1 MTTSTTTRAKVLY
14 SFAAV
19 GTTAHEHY
27 VCDTT
32 GNVFSRKTKDPKKLN
47 LIKSGSTREI
57 FKLVDVVKGHNTF
70 TKEEVKKMCYQ
81 HQKTSDAYVLV
92 NNAKMSRTAFDKLKI
107 GAEQTVAAVITNDVK
122 VAELPKQQTAQM
134 TLCLPLQTT
143 PEPLQR
149 SEKYQIAYV
158 GKTGQQH
165 MMIANGKPMV
175 FDDAQRAIDR
185 AIKSS
190 RENPETSSYVVVKV
204 VAVIRPTRDVAIE
217 IV

>member
-1 MTTSTTTRAKVLY
+1 MTTSTRAKVLY

-32 GNVFSRKTKDPKKLN
+32 GNVFSRKTKNPKKLN
-47 LIKSGSTREI
+47 LIKSGTKREI

-107 GAEQTVAAVITNDVK
+107 GAEPVAVVTNDVK
-122 VAELPKQQTAQM
+122 VTELPKQQTAQM
-134 TLCLPLQTT
+134 TLPLVAAT
-143 PEPLQR
+143 PKPTSAKSDETF
-149 SEKYQIAYV
+149 QIAYS
-158 GKTGQQH
+158 GRTGQQH
-165 MMIANGKPMV
+165 MMIENGKPMT
-175 FDDAQRAIDR
+175 FSEEQKAIDR

-204 VAVIRPTRDVAIE
+204 VAVIRPTRDVSVE
-217 IV
+217 IVK

>member
-47 LIKSGSTREI
+47 LIKSGTKREI
-57 FKLVDVVKGHNTF
+57 FKLIDVVKGHNTF

-107 GAEQTVAAVITNDVK
+107 GAEPVAAVNGVK

-134 TLCLPLQTT
+134 TLPLAPQTA
-143 PEPLQR
+143 PEQLQR

-165 MMIANGKPMV
+165 MMIENSKPMV

-204 VAVIRPTRDVAIE
+204 VAVIRPTRDVAVE
-217 IV
+217 IVQ

>member
-14 SFAAV
+14 SFAAA

-32 GNVFSRKTKDPKKLN
+32 GNVFSRKTKEPKKLN
-47 LIKSGSTREI
+47 LIKSGTKREI
-57 FKLVDVVKGHNTF
+57 FKLNGVVNGHNTF

-81 HQKTSDAYVLV
+81 HQKTNDAYVLV

-107 GAEQTVAAVITNDVK
+107 GAEPVAVITNDVK

-134 TLCLPLQTT
+134 TLPLVAQPT

-149 SEKYQIAYV
+149 NEKFQIAYV

-204 VAVIRPTRDVAIE
+204 VAVVRPTRDVAVE
-217 IV
+217 IVR

>member
-1 MTTSTTTRAKVLY
+1 MTTSTRAKVLY

-32 GNVFSRKTKDPKKLN
+32 GNVFSRKTKEPKKLN

-107 GAEQTVAAVITNDVK
+107 GAEPVAVITNDVK